1 MPRTRIKYAFKQ
13 EGTTLKLYIYDDV
26 TAYGDF
32 NWSTWDYD
40 ESETSAQYFREQLE
54 KVKEGDRVEL
64 YVNSYGGEVKE
75 GVAIYNQLHRCN
87 AEKVCYIDGFAY
99 SVASLICMACD
110 RIIMGLGTSMLIHE
124 MWTCVA
130 GNAEQLRKEADDL
143 DTLMES
149 NRQIYLKRA
158 KNITEEELIA
168 MMKEETILTPEQC
181 LKYGF
186 CDEITEQVQ
195 KNEDDL
201 HQSAEKRLLQ
211 LQRQMKNQQYL
222 SQQYC
227 EFMKT
232 AKEPRE
238 AEEQENNKCMML
250 LSAFQKA
257 FGTSQN
263 KEE

>member
-1 MPRTRIKYAFKQ
+1 MQKTQIKYAFKQ

-32 NWSTWDYD
+32 NWSIWDYD
-40 ESETSAQYFREQLE
+40 ESETSAKYFREQLE

-110 RIIMGLGTSMLIHE
+110 KIVMGLGTSMLIHE
-124 MWTCVA
+124 MWTCTA

-158 KNITEEELIA
+158 KNLSEEQLIS
-168 MMKEETILTPEQC
+168 MMKAETILTPEQC
-181 LKYGF
+181 LQYGF
-186 CDEITEQVQ
+186 CDEIAEEIPKDANGIQ
-195 KNEDDL
+195 
-201 HQSAEKRLLQ
+201 QSAEKRLVQ
-211 LQRQMKNQQYL
+211 LQKQMRNQQYL
-222 SQQYC
+222 TKQYC
-227 EFMKT
+227 EFMKQL
-232 AKEPRE
+232 K
-238 AEEQENNKCMML
+238 NSNKNPKN
-250 LSAFQKA
+250 QKN
-257 FGTSQN
+257 QVN
-263 KEE
+263 QRKRKDVQYY